1 VARGPPRI
9 FESGGGSETGSG
21 AMPPAAVD
29 RGSTRSD
36 SVAAAA
42 QRVTGSAISK
52 GAKGG
57 VVVVATPAAMTDGA
71 ILSARERLRLHVQR
85 NLALQE
91 SAARTAQV
99 SPHTQGSATAAG
111 SPATQ
116 KAPPKSAKKTSSSS
130 STPPP
135 ILQAG
140 SISKASA
147 SGLED
152 LYAPH
157 EDTRLGA
164 ADLRSGNSDGYLVRP
179 PTPLSHTSTR

>member
-1 VARGPPRI
+1 
-9 FESGGGSETGSG
+9 
-21 AMPPAAVD
+21 
-29 RGSTRSD
+29 
-36 SVAAAA
+36 VAAAA